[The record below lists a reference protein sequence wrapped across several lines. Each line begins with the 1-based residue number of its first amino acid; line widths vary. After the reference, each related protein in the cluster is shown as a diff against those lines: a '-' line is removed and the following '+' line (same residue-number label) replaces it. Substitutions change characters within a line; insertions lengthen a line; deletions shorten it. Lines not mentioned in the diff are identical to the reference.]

1 MKHLLTEWRLYEQQ
15 LLWEQDFEEFFNEH
29 YLMLEEGALEWVL
42 QKGRQVKDTVGNTIS
57 AMKDWAD
64 EKIEAF
70 VKFMLDKLRKFMQA
84 LRNKRL
90 LGKWESRKELA
101 AIDLLGT
108 RKHID
113 LAVMLLSAIAKIT
126 GGFVVEKVVKLP
138 EIIEKIKEL
147 LENPVMALKD
157 LLGDIKDI
165 KIIIDKFIEYRKDR
179 KDVGTGPMDWA
190 DYGGLV

>member
-1 MKHLLTEWRLYEQQ
+1 
-15 LLWEQDFEEFFNEH
+15 
-29 YLMLEEGALEWVL
+29 
-42 QKGRQVKDTVGNTIS
+42 
-57 AMKDWAD
+57 
-64 EKIEAF
+64 
-70 VKFMLDKLRKFMQA
+70 
-84 LRNKRL
+84 
-90 LGKWESRKELA
+90 
-101 AIDLLGT
+101 
-108 RKHID
+108 
-113 LAVMLLSAIAKIT
+113 MLLSAIAKIT

-179 KDVGTGPMDWA
+179 KDVGAGPMDWA